1 MKKYGNK
8 DFFFNY
14 GWPEFVHAHSLQYND
29 FVVFKYKGNSKFHV
43 KIYAETGCEKEFPWE
58 FTEPI
63 LEVKQEEDEETDEE
77 TTYVNGYDEQ
87 RKSAVKIERQ
97 NRVVK
102 SAMPRMSE
110 HPHFVAVWRDSR
122 KSHLTIPRDFA
133 KNFGLH
139 KENSV
144 VLQDPKGRSWPVD
157 LIQVADGRINMD
169 DGWAQFSVGN
179 KLSAGDVCL
188 FQVINQTKG
197 DELNVLIFPKAEVE
211 KQGWEVPITRRPIYY
226 LDPEFKTRN
235 LGKRAPMTACMTT
248 PAKGRVSIKEANAVN
263 LEKRSA
269 LMKIMSGDIGVKS
282 AFPAKSDHPPFI
294 FTWRNSRKYFMTIP
308 RVFVIRYQLNTEN
321 TLVLQDP
328 EGKLW
333 PVKISLRKDGRIDMG
348 KGWYNFS
355 VGNRLSEGDA
365 CLFEF
370 HNYTKGNTLNV
381 RITKKSDFEK
391 QGYSLIK
398 TKRRIKY
405 LGPEF
410 KLLPGWKMDCAIAP
424 AENRAIQSADAFKS
438 KHPTCKVNSAIQA
451 ANAFKSNY
459 PSCEVMMRPS
469 YVRKGCVGPMP
480 AQFAKTFLTKQSQI
494 VTLRVSDGRMWHVQ
508 CNTSTS
514 LKYQAYLLKGW
525 YEFVLGNHLKEGDV
539 CVFELVDKDNLEL
552 NVNIFR
558 VNSTS

>member
-8 DFFFNY
+8 ELFFYN
-14 GWPEFVHAHSLQYND
+14 GWPEFVHAHSLQHED
-29 FVVFKYKGNSKFHV
+29 FVVFKYKGHSKFHV
-43 KIYAETGCEKEFPWE
+43 KIYAKTGCEKELPLE

-63 LEVKQEEDEETDEE
+63 LEVKQEQDEETDEE
-77 TTYVNGYDEQ
+77 TTHGNDNNKQ
-87 RKSAVKIERQ
+87 R
-97 NRVVK
+97 RVVK

-110 HPHFVAVWRDSR
+110 HPHFVAVWRDTR
-122 KSHLTIPRDFA
+122 KSHLTIPRNFA
-133 KNFGLH
+133 KNFGLD
-139 KENSV
+139 KENSI

-157 LIQVADGRINMD
+157 LIQVADGRINMA
-169 DGWAQFSVGN
+169 DGWAQFSEGN
-179 KLSAGDVCL
+179 KLSAGDICL
-188 FQVINQTKG
+188 FQVINQTIV

-235 LGKRAPMTACMTT
+235 LGKRPMTACMTT

-355 VGNRLSEGDA
+355 IGNRLSEGDA

-410 KLLPGWKMDCAIAP
+410 KLLPGSKMDCAIAP
-424 AENRAIQSADAFKS
+424 AENRVIQAADAFTSKNPTCKVNRAIQAAHAFKS
-438 KHPTCKVNSAIQA
+438 KHP
-451 ANAFKSNY
+451 
-459 PSCEVMMRPS
+459 SCEVIMSPS
-469 YVRKGCVGPMP
+469 YVRKGGVGHMP
-480 AQFAKTFLTKQSQI
+480 AQFVRPFLPEQSQI
-494 VTLRVSDGRMWHVQ
+494 VTLRVSDGRMWQVR
-508 CNTSTS
+508 CTTSPPP
-514 LKYQAYLLKGW
+514 YCQAHLLKGW
-525 YEFVLGNHLKEGDV
+525 SEFVLGNHLKEGDV
-539 CVFELVDKDNLEL
+539 CVFELADKDNLEL
-552 NVNIFR
+552 NVTIFR
-558 VNSTS
+558 DNSTS